1 MHEQGLEVVS
11 LVDPSG
17 WSFGGACRGRLNT
30 TWSVVQGT
38 PLLTLQ
44 HDRAPQRQDVTPC
57 KMNSRDLR
65 ILFRETRLNL
75 DPAPSFVVPI
85 QIPSPGINRRA
96 ASHRAQG
103 GATSIA
109 DEERLY
115 RAKALAT
122 ASSLYHR
129 KHRRSPKSFLWRVLE
144 NETVLSIRVAD
155 VCKQRNE
162 SNASLVL
169 NLQFANPI
177 RSHCLDFADPVDHD
191 ALCVFVVDHV
201 NQLYSITLRPDMF
214 RKRNVAESG
223 IVDACKVYSP
233 PSFGLK
239 HPFRLAAVD
248 ADQVIVAMH
257 DGGILRFDR
266 NRAHGGE

>member
-1 MHEQGLEVVS
+1 
-11 LVDPSG
+11 
-17 WSFGGACRGRLNT
+17 
-30 TWSVVQGT
+30 
-38 PLLTLQ
+38 
-44 HDRAPQRQDVTPC
+44 
-57 KMNSRDLR
+57 MNSRDLR